1 MFYDLEKKRNSI
13 KFLQVTFKPKYYL
26 KIEYLITEIALILR
40 VNIDKAL
47 HQTSLIRKQNRCNRT
62 ID

>member
-1 MFYDLEKKRNSI
+1 MLYDLEKKRNSI

-47 HQTSLIRKQNRCNRT
+47 QQV
-62 ID
+62 